1 MKKLVLV
8 LLLIV
13 SVLISGCNT
22 GDISSTEKEVDTSGN
37 ITSEEMKRIDLYV
50 TAMKAAFNE
59 ENGGKSF
66 IAVEMD
72 TLEGL
77 SDEGKKEVLNRLE
90 DLSSDVYAFEEI
102 KDDNTKFEKDGNGNL
117 RRAID
122 GTLLSVRLEKFKG
135 NNAIIEATSWFGNLG
150 AVFPKYEAKY
160 KDGKWELKLLS
171 MAVS

>member
-1 MKKLVLV
+1 MKKLALV
-8 LLLIV
+8 LLLIA
-13 SVLISGCNT
+13 SLLISGCST
-22 GDISSTEKEVDTSGN
+22 GDINSTEKEVDTSGN

-66 IAVEMD
+66 IAVEMN

-77 SDEGKKEVLNRLE
+77 SDEGKKEVLNRLK
-90 DLSSDVYAFEEI
+90 DLSSDVYNFEEV
-102 KDDNTKFEKDGNGNL
+102 KGDNTKFEKDDNGNL
-117 RRAID
+117 RRSID
-122 GTLLSVRLEKFKG
+122 GTLLSVRVEKFEG
-135 NNAIIEATSWFGNLG
+135 NNAVIEATSWFGNLG